1 MAFAH
6 GTTEDIVL
14 ASRAD
19 ARLRGLRPRRAARAR
34 RRVTELPPFHNEP
47 VLDLTQAA
55 HRDELRESL
64 AWLDGRL
71 PLAAPIWIGN
81 ERRDGRRIVSTDP
94 ADPERVVAH
103 APIATA
109 AEVTAAVGTAERG
122 YRQWAA
128 VPARE
133 RAAVLS
139 RAAAWLRER
148 RATFAALCVREAGKP
163 WAEAD
168 ADVCQAIDF
177 LEFYARGAVALGRGR
192 ALFQVPGERNGL
204 HYVPRGIVAAIAPWN
219 YPIAIPAGMIAAGLA
234 TGNAVVFKPA
244 EQTPLCGLV
253 LVEALRD
260 AGVPPD
266 ALGLIHGGAE
276 TGAALVR
283 EPRVATI
290 AFTGS
295 SRAGLDILAA
305 TSTVADGQRQL
316 KRAIVDMGGKN
327 CIIVDEDADL
337 DSAIEPIVHSAFAY
351 SGQKCST
358 ASRLL
363 VHEAIADELIERLAV
378 AVEALEVGAPEEFG
392 TVVGPVIDRR
402 AQARVAHYAQ
412 HAATSGQVVA
422 HRVPQERPERGWYCP
437 PTVIADVHPGAAVLH
452 EEVLGP
458 LLTVERVLSIDD
470 ACHRIDTLPYAL
482 TGGLFTRSQD
492 TVEHVVACTP
502 VGNLY
507 VNRAITGAV
516 VGRQPFGGNRLSGTG
531 TKAGGPDYLLHF
543 VEPLVVTETAMPPP
557 ARSGRF
563 DPDRTTCES
572 TPS

>member
-1 MAFAH
+1 
-6 GTTEDIVL
+6 
-14 ASRAD
+14 
-19 ARLRGLRPRRAARAR
+19 
-34 RRVTELPPFHNEP
+34 
-47 VLDLTQAA
+47 VLDLAQAV
-55 HRDELRESL
+55 HRDELREGL
-64 AWLDGRL
+64 AWLDERL
-71 PLAAPIWIGN
+71 PLPAPMWIGQ
-81 ERRDGRRIVSTDP
+81 ERRDGQRIVSTDP
-94 ADPERVVAH
+94 ADPERTVAT
-103 APIATA
+103 APIATT
-109 AEVTAAVGTAERG
+109 AEVTAAVAVAERG

-133 RAAVLS
+133 RAVVLS

-219 YPIAIPAGMIAAGLA
+219 YPIAIPAGMVAAGLA

-244 EQTPLCGLV
+244 EQTPLCGFV

-266 ALGLIHGGAE
+266 ALGLLQGNAE

-283 EPRVATI
+283 DPRVATI

-295 SRAGLDILAA
+295 SPTGLDILAA
-305 TSTVADGQRQL
+305 TGDVVPGQRQL

-337 DSAIEPIVHSAFAY
+337 DAAIEPIVHSAFAY
-351 SGQKCST
+351 AGQKCST

-363 VHEAIADELIERLAV
+363 VHEAVADELIERVAA
-378 AVEALEVGAPEEFG
+378 AVEALEVGPPEAFD

-402 AQARVAHYAQ
+402 AQARVAHYARQ
-412 HAATSGQVVA
+412 AAASGQVVA
-422 HRVPQERPERGWYCP
+422 HRLPQERLERGWYCP
-437 PTVIADVHPGAAVLH
+437 PIVVADVDPRAAVLRD
-452 EEVLGP
+452 EVLGP
-458 LLTVERVLSIDD
+458 LLTIERVPSIDD
-470 ACHRIDTLPYAL
+470 ACLRIDALPYAL
-482 TGGLFTRSQD
+482 TGGLFCRNQD
-492 TVEHVVACTP
+492 TVEHVVARTP

-543 VEPLVVTETAMPPP
+543 VEPLVVTETAMPKAP
-557 ARSGRF
+557 
-563 DPDRTTCES
+563 
-572 TPS
+572 

>member
-1 MAFAH
+1 M
-6 GTTEDIVL
+6 
-14 ASRAD
+14 
-19 ARLRGLRPRRAARAR
+19 
-34 RRVTELPPFHNEP
+34 TELSPFHNEP
-47 VLDLTQAA
+47 VLDLTQAV
-55 HRDELRESL
+55 HRDELREGL
-64 AWLDGRL
+64 AWLDERL
-71 PLAAPIWIGN
+71 PLPAPIWIGQ
-81 ERRDGRRIVSTDP
+81 ERRDGQRIVSTDP
-94 ADPERVVAH
+94 ADPERVVAT

-109 AEVTAAVGTAERG
+109 AEVTTAVRTAERG

-133 RAAVLS
+133 RAIVLS

-148 RATFAALCVREAGKP
+148 RTTFAALCVREAGKP

-177 LEFYARGAVALGRGR
+177 LEFYARGAVALDRGR

-219 YPIAIPAGMIAAGLA
+219 YPIAIPAGMVAAGLA

-244 EQTPLCGLV
+244 EQTPLCGFV

-266 ALGLIHGGAE
+266 ALGLLQGDAQ
-276 TGAALVR
+276 TGAALIR
-283 EPRVATI
+283 DPRVATI

-295 SRAGLDILAA
+295 SPTGLDILAA
-305 TSTVADGQRQL
+305 TGDVVPGQRQI

-327 CIIVDEDADL
+327 CIIIDEDADL
-337 DSAIEPIVHSAFAY
+337 DGAIEPIVHSAFAY
-351 SGQKCST
+351 AGQKCST

-363 VHEAIADELIERLAV
+363 VHTAVADELIERVAA
-378 AVEALEVGAPEEFG
+378 AVEALEVGAPEAFG

-402 AQARVAHYAQ
+402 AQARVAHYARQ
-412 HAATSGQVVA
+412 AAASGQVVA
-422 HRVPQERPERGWYCP
+422 QRSTQALPERGWYCP
-437 PTVIADVHPGAAVLH
+437 PIVVADVDPRAAVLRD
-452 EEVLGP
+452 EVLGP
-458 LLTVERVLSIDD
+458 LLTIERVLSVDD
-470 ACHRIDTLPYAL
+470 ACQRIDMLPYAL
-482 TGGLFTRSQD
+482 TGGLFCRSPD
-492 TVEHVVACTP
+492 TVNHVVARTP

-543 VEPLVVTETAMPPP
+543 VEPLVVTESAMPPP
-557 ARSGRF
+557 QPTGRF
-563 DPDRTTCES
+563 DPDSKTADRAPQPAS
-572 TPS
+572 TDDGQR

>member
-1 MAFAH
+1 
-6 GTTEDIVL
+6 
-14 ASRAD
+14 
-19 ARLRGLRPRRAARAR
+19 
-34 RRVTELPPFHNEP
+34 VTELPPFHNEP

-55 HRDELRESL
+55 HRDELREGL
-64 AWLDGRL
+64 AWLDERL
-71 PLAAPIWIGN
+71 PLAAPLWIGN
-81 ERRDGRRIVSTDP
+81 ERRDGKQMVSTDP
-94 ADPERVVAH
+94 ADPTRVVAT
-103 APIATA
+103 APIATG
-109 AEVTAAVGTAERG
+109 AEVAAAVGNAERG
-122 YRQWAA
+122 YRAWAA

-163 WAEAD
+163 WPEAD

-204 HYVPRGIVAAIAPWN
+204 HYVPRGVVAAVAPWN

-244 EQTPLCGLV
+244 EQTPLCGFV

-260 AGVPPD
+260 AGVPAD
-266 ALGLIHGGAE
+266 ALGLLQGTAE
-276 TGAALVR
+276 TGAMLVR
-283 EPRVATI
+283 DPRVATI

-305 TSTVADGQRQL
+305 TAETVPGQRQL
-316 KRAIVDMGGKN
+316 KRAIVDMSGKN
-327 CIIVDEDADL
+327 CIIVDQDADL
-337 DSAIEPIVHSAFAY
+337 HGAIGPIVHSAFAY
-351 SGQKCST
+351 AGQKCST

-363 VHEAIADELIERLAV
+363 VHEAIADELIERLAT
-378 AVEALEVGAPEEFG
+378 AVEALEVGPPEEFS
-392 TVVGPVIDRR
+392 TVVGPMIDRR
-402 AQARVAHYAQ
+402 AQSRVAYYAQ
-412 HAATSGQVVA
+412 QAAASGQVVA
-422 HRVPQERPERGWYCP
+422 QRLPQERPEHGWYCAP
-437 PTVIADVHPGAAVLH
+437 IVVADVDPAAAVLR

-458 LLTVERVLSIDD
+458 LLTIERVASIED
-470 ACHRIDTLPYAL
+470 ACQRVDTLPYAL
-482 TGGLFTRSQD
+482 TGGLFCRSQD
-492 TVEHVVACTP
+492 TVEHVVAHTP

-543 VEPLVVTETAMPPP
+543 VEPLVVTETAMPPA
-557 ARSGRF
+557 ARTGRF
-563 DPDRTTCES
+563 DGEPAPEPVSELAPADD
-572 TPS
+572 

>member
-1 MAFAH
+1 
-6 GTTEDIVL
+6 
-14 ASRAD
+14 
-19 ARLRGLRPRRAARAR
+19 
-34 RRVTELPPFHNEP
+34 VTELSPFHNEP
-47 VLDLTQAA
+47 VLDLTQAV
-55 HRDELRESL
+55 HRDELREGL
-64 AWLDGRL
+64 AWLDERL
-71 PLAAPIWIGN
+71 PLPAPIWIGQ
-81 ERRDGRRIVSTDP
+81 ERRDGQRLVSTDP
-94 ADPERVVAH
+94 ADPKRVVAT
-103 APIATA
+103 APIATGT
-109 AEVTAAVGTAERG
+109 EVTAAVHTAERG

-133 RAAVLS
+133 RAVVLS

-148 RATFAALCVREAGKP
+148 RTTFAALCVREAGKP

-177 LEFYARGAVALGRGR
+177 LEFYARGAVALDRGR

-204 HYVPRGIVAAIAPWN
+204 HYVPRGVVAAIAPWN
-219 YPIAIPAGMIAAGLA
+219 YPIAIPAGMVAAGLA

-244 EQTPLCGLV
+244 EQTPLCGFV

-266 ALGLIHGGAE
+266 ALGLLQGDAD
-276 TGAALVR
+276 TGAALIR
-283 EPRVATI
+283 DPRVATI

-295 SRAGLDILAA
+295 SPTGLDILAA
-305 TSTVADGQRQL
+305 TGDVVPGQRQI

-337 DSAIEPIVHSAFAY
+337 DGAIEPIVHSAFAY
-351 SGQKCST
+351 AGQKCST

-363 VHEAIADELIERLAV
+363 VHTAVADELIERIAAAV
-378 AVEALEVGAPEEFG
+378 DALEVGAPEAFG

-402 AQARVAHYAQ
+402 AQVRVAHYARQ
-412 HAATSGQVVA
+412 AAASGQVVA
-422 HRVPQERPERGWYCP
+422 QHSAQELPEHGWYCP
-437 PTVIADVHPGAAVLH
+437 PIVVADVDPRAAVLRD
-452 EEVLGP
+452 EVLGP
-458 LLTVERVLSIDD
+458 LLTIERVLSVDD
-470 ACHRIDTLPYAL
+470 ACQRIDMLPYAL
-482 TGGLFTRSQD
+482 TGGLFCRSPD
-492 TVEHVVACTP
+492 TVNHVIARTP

-543 VEPLVVTETAMPPP
+543 VEPLVVTESAMPPP
-557 ARSGRF
+557 QPSGRF
-563 DPDRTTCES
+563 DPARKTADRAPQPAS
-572 TPS
+572 TDD

>member
-1 MAFAH
+1 M
-6 GTTEDIVL
+6 
-14 ASRAD
+14 
-19 ARLRGLRPRRAARAR
+19 
-34 RRVTELPPFHNEP
+34 TELPPFHNEP

-55 HRDELRESL
+55 NRDKLREGL
-64 AWLDGRL
+64 AWVDERL
-71 PLAAPIWIGN
+71 PLSAPIWIGE
-81 ERRDGRRIVSTDP
+81 ERRGGQRIVSTDP
-94 ADPERVVAH
+94 ADPERTIAT

-109 AEVTAAVGTAERG
+109 AEVTAAVRTAERG

-128 VPARE
+128 VTARE
-133 RAAVLS
+133 RAVVLS

-148 RATFAALCVREAGKP
+148 RATVAALCVREAGKP
-163 WAEAD
+163 WALAD

-192 ALFQVPGERNGL
+192 ALFQVPGERNSL

-244 EQTPLCGLV
+244 AQTPLCGFV

-266 ALGLIHGGAE
+266 ALGLLQGGAE
-276 TGAALVR
+276 TGAALAR

-295 SRAGLDILAA
+295 SPTGLDILAA
-305 TSTVADGQRQL
+305 TGTVVPGQRQL
-316 KRAIVDMGGKN
+316 KRAIVDMGAKN
-327 CIIVDEDADL
+327 CIIVDQDADL
-337 DSAIEPIVHSAFAY
+337 EGAIEPIVHSAFAY
-351 SGQKCST
+351 AGQKCST

-363 VHEAIADELIERLAV
+363 VHEAVAGELIDRVVA
-378 AVEALEVGAPEEFG
+378 AVEALEVGPPEAFD

-402 AQARVAHYAQ
+402 AQARVVHYARQ
-412 HAATSGQVVA
+412 AAASGNVVT
-422 HRVPQERPERGWYCP
+422 RRLPDERPERGWYCP
-437 PTVIADVHPGAAVLH
+437 PIVIADVDPRAAVLRD
-452 EEVLGP
+452 EVLGP
-458 LLTVERVLSIDD
+458 LLTIERVPSIDD
-470 ACHRIDTLPYAL
+470 ACRRIDALPYAL
-482 TGGLFTRSQD
+482 TGGLFSRSQA
-492 TVEHVVACTP
+492 TIEHVVARTP

-543 VEPLVVTETAMPPP
+543 VEPLVVTESAMPTQP
-557 ARSGRF
+557 A
-563 DPDRTTCES
+563 
-572 TPS
+572 